1 MTLRGAVHRVS
12 WGLADQ
18 AVSSL
23 SNFAV
28 GVLVARTVDPDAF
41 GAFSVAFT
49 TYTIALITS
58 RALASEPF
66 MVRHSATGD
75 AAWLQATRGSSSMAL
90 SVGAVAAGV
99 VAMLGLLLGGQ
110 LGVALIALAVVL
122 PGLLAQD
129 MWRFAYIAQGRSDRA
144 FRLDLWWLLIVVPG
158 LLVVDASGSDSLAWP
173 IIVWGGAGGL
183 TALGAAFAARSLPTF
198 RAAITWMHDSRD
210 LGWRY
215 VVEALVSLGAIQVAT
230 YAVVASSGLAAAGA
244 LRGGQLL
251 LGPMQVLLMG
261 IGITAVPEGVR
272 LMGRHGP
279 GGLRRPAIIVSA
291 CVAVSTLTWGLV
303 VQSLPDEAGTALLGE
318 TWGSARALVMPLALA
333 YAAGSLGLG
342 AGIGLRV
349 LADSRRSLRARS
361 IDATAQVV
369 GGVAGAWQLG
379 ALGAAFGLA
388 GGAMLGAAVHWALF
402 LASSRRAL
410 PPDVASARSD
420 AVATGHHEPE
430 RQVEPPVRVRR
441 RD

>member
-1 MTLRGAVHRVS
+1 MRSHGAVRRVS

-66 MVRHSATGD
+66 MVRHSGTGD
-75 AAWLQATRGSSSMAL
+75 AVWLQATRGSSAMAL
-90 SVGAVAAGV
+90 SVGAVAASVVATSGV
-99 VAMLGLLLGGQ
+99 VLGSQ

-122 PGLLAQD
+122 PGLLVQD
-129 MWRFAYIAQGRSDRA
+129 MWRFAYIAQGRADRA

-158 LLVVDASGSDSLAWP
+158 LLVVDATGSDSLAWP
-173 IIVWGGAGGL
+173 ILVWGGAGGL
-183 TALGAAFAARSLPTF
+183 TALGASFAARSLPTF
-198 RAAITWMHDSRD
+198 RAAIAWMRDSRD

-230 YAVVASSGLAAAGA
+230 YAVVALSGLAAAGA

-261 IGITAVPEGVR
+261 IGITAIPEGVR
-272 LMGRHGP
+272 LMGRRGP
-279 GGLRRPAIIVSA
+279 GGLRRPALIVSLG
-291 CVAVSTLTWGLV
+291 VAISTLIWGLV

-318 TWGSARALVMPLALA
+318 TWVSARVLIMPLALA

-361 IDATAQVV
+361 VDATAQVI
-369 GGVAGAWQLG
+369 GGVAGASQLG
-379 ALGAAFGLA
+379 ALGAAYGLA
-388 GGAMLGAAVHWALF
+388 GGALLGAAAHWVLF
-402 LASSRRAL
+402 LASSWQA
-410 PPDVASARSD
+410 PPSGQASPRLD
-420 AVATGHHEPE
+420 AVATGHPE
-430 RQVEPPVRVRR
+430 AGREVGPPVRLHR

>member
-1 MTLRGAVHRVS
+1 MRSHGAVRRVS

-66 MVRHSATGD
+66 MVRHSGTGD
-75 AAWLQATRGSSSMAL
+75 AVWLQATRGSSAMAL
-90 SVGAVAAGV
+90 LVGAVAASVVATSGV
-99 VAMLGLLLGGQ
+99 VLGSQ

-122 PGLLAQD
+122 PGLLVQD
-129 MWRFAYIAQGRSDRA
+129 MWRFAYIAQGRADRA

-158 LLVVDASGSDSLAWP
+158 LLVVDATGSDSLAWP
-173 IIVWGGAGGL
+173 ILVWGGAGGL
-183 TALGAAFAARSLPTF
+183 TALGASLAARSLPTF
-198 RAAITWMHDSRD
+198 RAAIAWMRDSRD

-230 YAVVASSGLAAAGA
+230 YAVVALSGLAAAGA

-261 IGITAVPEGVR
+261 IGITAIPEGVR
-272 LMGRHGP
+272 LMGRRGP
-279 GGLRRPAIIVSA
+279 GGLRRPALIVSLG
-291 CVAVSTLTWGLV
+291 VAISTLIWGLV

-318 TWGSARALVMPLALA
+318 TWVSARVLIMPLALA

-361 IDATAQVV
+361 VDATAQVI
-369 GGVAGAWQLG
+369 GGVAGASQLG
-379 ALGAAFGLA
+379 ALGAAYGLA
-388 GGAMLGAAVHWALF
+388 GGALLGAAAHWVLF
-402 LASSRRAL
+402 LASSWQA
-410 PPDVASARSD
+410 PPSDQASPRLD
-420 AVATGHHEPE
+420 AVATGHPE
-430 RQVEPPVRVRR
+430 AGREVGPPVRLHR